1 MNPTSTAVYFSI
13 DVNQY
18 ENLSESAPGRNG
30 NQGHALSTLITRVT
44 CLTIRPD
51 LNMESVVRYGNQYL
65 VLPTEPSDCVDA
77 VFTRTV
83 AA

>member
-1 MNPTSTAVYFSI
+1 MS
-13 DVNQY
+13 
-18 ENLSESAPGRNG
+18 
-30 NQGHALSTLITRVT
+30 